1 MSIVL
6 MLQMGQG
13 LPGWIIF
20 IYPTSP
26 KIKLNGFPGYQN
38 SFKHFFLYWDLLIK
52 FENYD
57 LQYHSIEKFFLSKYN
72 Y

>member
-38 SFKHFFLYWDLLIK
+38 SFKHFFLY
-52 FENYD
+52 
-57 LQYHSIEKFFLSKYN
+57 
-72 Y
+72 